1 MARYSSIRSDAAA
14 WAARSDATDRDV
26 ALSRL
31 GSQPLDLL
39 RQAAGGQAGVALHR
53 RQRGGEHHCDVP
65 RCGPAQPQSTV
76 TISTGS
82 DVPLSVTVRGSEIG
96 NLPSVAVALLA
107 KISSPLASAA
117 IRAAS

>member
-1 MARYSSIRSDAAA
+1 MPESRETHREL
-14 WAARSDATDRDV
+14 TDLVVEPTPSLGPGDLGGKRDLPRRRRWGRV
-26 ALSRL
+26 L
-31 GSQPLDLL
+31 
-39 RQAAGGQAGVALHR
+39 VHVHR
-53 RQRGGEHHCDVP
+53 
-65 RCGPAQPQSTV
+65 GPAQPQSTV